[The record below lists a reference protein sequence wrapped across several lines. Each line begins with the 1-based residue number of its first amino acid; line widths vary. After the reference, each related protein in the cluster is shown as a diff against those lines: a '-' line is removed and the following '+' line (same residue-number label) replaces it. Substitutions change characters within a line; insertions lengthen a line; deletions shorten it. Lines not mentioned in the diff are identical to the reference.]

1 MNREEM
7 LKELK
12 DIDLRAVPTV
22 ATMDMGLQ
30 YDYATS
36 EGAGTGFGG
45 MGDWPAY
52 MFNSIAKEQWLKIRK
67 AIKEN
72 TLAVSDLKGTGLD
85 DFLGNVKTISD
96 KDKVIPSE
104 VLEGLL
110 TLPEDHA
117 DAFFCMFDA
126 GQWYDKYA
134 DKPEFFTSENELKEA
149 FIKQYVDD
157 LTRWE
162 EMDDEELTDW
172 YNRLHDE
179 MEEFTI
185 YTYDPEE
192 QE

>member
-12 DIDLRAVPTV
+12 TIDLRAIPTV

-30 YDYATS
+30 YDYATA

-45 MGDWPAY
+45 MGDWPAH
-52 MFNSIAKEQWLKIRK
+52 MFNPIAKEQWLTIRK

-72 TLAVSDLKGTGLD
+72 ALAVSDLEGTGLD
-85 DFLGNVKTISD
+85 SFLGNVKTISNEE
-96 KDKVIPSE
+96 KIIPSE

-110 TLPEDHA
+110 ILPEDHA

-126 GQWYDKYA
+126 GLWYDKYA
-134 DKPEFFTSENELKEA
+134 DKPEFFTSEKELKEA
-149 FIKQYVDD
+149 FINRYVDD

-162 EMDDEELTDW
+162 EMDDEELIDW

-192 QE
+192 QV